1 MKIIVFLI
9 KCCLFI
15 AYVIYF
21 VSYKCLESKLFDFKK
36 GFYALLISAADCL
49 NFWARAQFDLTGL
62 WKHKWVARYVQ
73 KAANCWYIFYF
84 NLNSFI
90 YTLRISPCSELNVFS
105 TTCSRPFE
113 HLLKWPNRP
122 VLPAWSPD
130 REARGTLAPLCPSR
144 GGEPSRT
151 GGLWVLRPKTMTK
164 FGCHTRLKSCQSSLT
179 PILTFSYRIWTS

>member
-73 KAANCWYIFYF
+73 RLQTVDISSI
-84 NLNSFI
+84 LISILSFI
-90 YTLRISPCSELNVFS
+90 HCEFLHVQNWTFSPLHVAGLSSISSNGP
-105 TTCSRPFE
+105 
-113 HLLKWPNRP
+113 
-122 VLPAWSPD
+122 
-130 REARGTLAPLCPSR
+130 
-144 GGEPSRT
+144 T
-151 GGLWVLRPKTMTK
+151 G
-164 FGCHTRLKSCQSSLT
+164 QSSLLDLLTERQEGHLLPFAPPGVVSHRGLGASGCYALKLWRNLVAT
-179 PILTFSYRIWTS
+179 PV